1 MKCPNCSFDS
11 PPEMLFCGM
20 CGTRLAQACKSC
32 GFANPIAFR
41 YCGKCGQPVAGAP
54 AGSDLPLALPES
66 IVPPASGAFEPPP
79 PPTLAPLEGERKV
92 VTVLVTDMT
101 GSTVLLEQLG
111 TEAWVDLMNRILN
124 ILEGEIY
131 RFGGEVDQFRGDG
144 LVAFFGASSSN
155 EDDPE
160 RAILAALAMQKTI
173 QRFAA
178 EMPEGEGREIQM
190 RIGVNTGEVIVTR
203 VGNSRQHSEDTAMG
217 IAIAV
222 AARLEAA
229 AQPGTVL
236 VSESAHRQTAAR
248 FEWEALGSISVKG
261 VSQPISVYRP
271 LGLLSSDSQ
280 ARIER
285 TLGINVPMVGREK
298 EMRALKSC
306 VEDLYVGRGQIATLV
321 GDKGVG
327 KTYLIKELQDYF
339 LHQGALLAEAH
350 DSYTP
355 PTVPLTWINGR
366 CRSFGQPTP
375 YYVWRDLL
383 FNWLGVRQG
392 DSKEEIRDQLRARCQ
407 DVWGEK
413 TPEHYPYM
421 ASFLTLPVEEEFIE
435 RVRYLEAESLR
446 QQFFVAVRSLLEG
459 LARKGPLV
467 VALRDMHWAGS
478 ASLDLLRYCLSL
490 CDSET
495 LLWIIIFR
503 PERDTPIWEFDH
515 FLETEY
521 PHRLKRVELTP
532 LSRDESRAFIR
543 SMIGSRVLPPAT
555 EALIIDNSEGN
566 PFYIQELIYSLVD
579 QNILVREEQDGKWR
593 LTGQITSLDLPA
605 SLQTL
610 LSSRIDR
617 LAPDEKF
624 VLQVASII
632 GSVFWF
638 SVLQELVG
646 ETYPLK
652 RVLAGLQRAQ
662 IIQENGQ
669 VSELGMQYAF
679 RSNLMRDAAY
689 ESMLSPQRSAYH
701 LRIAQYMEANI
712 SSNVLSGYD
721 GLLTYHYRNAGRADK
736 ELYYTLQA
744 ARQAQ
749 AIYANADALAHYNRA
764 LELVEVIEENAEA
777 QGRLAAAHSMKFEIL
792 DGRIDIHYRMG
803 SLASG
808 NADARALLP
817 LAEQMEDNTPWM
829 IDALLRQPEVTNP
842 SRQQLEKGLELSQRA
857 LGLSRKI
864 GARDRELRS
873 LMSLTNCAYLMRNP
887 LYQETAQRALEL
899 ARELGDRRSEVIMLL
914 NIGSAYGMDD
924 IQRNMEYLEAALP
937 ILKQIDDK
945 GLEIDVLR
953 ALSEQYERSGD
964 YYRQLTEFEQKR
976 LQMAREIGER
986 LTESSALMF
995 CGQIQASYLGDYHGG
1010 LAQLEESLTGWE
1022 DTEEDLFNLLRIA
1035 QVKVALGQFSEA
1047 EALLKKCHPLA
1058 EKNPLDI
1065 GRAGLYLVSAI
1076 LANSNEDEN
1085 SLRWALELV
1094 SRIHDLA
1101 EENLVSRQYQ
1111 LAAACEATA
1120 AHLGLARC
1128 LTDDAESQFHLQKAL
1143 ENSTKAMELYE
1154 RFGFVQIIECV
1165 SEEVLYRRGLALE
1178 ANGQADEA
1186 AHMFQRAYNEMMRKH
1201 ALIPNETVFKRTYL
1215 ENIAL
1220 HREIAL
1226 RHQHQKAALPAD

>member
-1 MKCPNCSFDS
+1 MKCSNCGFDN
-11 PPEMLFCGM
+11 PAEMLFCGM

-32 GFANPIAFR
+32 GFTNPAAFR
-41 YCGKCGQPVAGAP
+41 YCGKCGQPLAAI
-54 AGSDLPLALPES
+54 SDLPLALPES
-66 IVPPASGAFEPPP
+66 IVPPASGAFELPP
-79 PPTLAPLEGERKV
+79 PPTVAPLEGEKKV

-101 GSTVLLEQLG
+101 GSTTLLERLG

-131 RFGGEVDQFRGDG
+131 RFGGVVDQFRGDG
-144 LVAFFGASSSN
+144 LVAFFGVGSAN

-160 RAILAALAMQKTI
+160 RAILASLTMQQTI
-173 QRFAA
+173 KRFAS
-178 EMPEGEGREIQM
+178 ELPEENGREIQM
-190 RIGVNTGEVIVTR
+190 RIGVNTGDVIVTR
-203 VGNSRQHSEDTAMG
+203 VGNARQHSEDTAMG
-217 IAIAV
+217 MAIAV

-236 VSESAHRQTAAR
+236 VSESAHRQTATK
-248 FEWEALGSISVKG
+248 FDWEALGSISVKG
-261 VSQPISVYRP
+261 VSQPIAVYRP
-271 LGLLSSDSQ
+271 IGIPSGETQ
-280 ARIER
+280 ARIDH
-285 TLGINVPMVGREK
+285 TFGINVPMVGREK
-298 EMRALKSC
+298 EMRVLKSS
-306 VEDLYVGRGQIATLV
+306 VEDLYVGRGQIVTLV

-339 LHQGALLAEAH
+339 LHQGALLAEAQ

-392 DSKEEIRDQLRARCQ
+392 DSKEEIRDQLRMRCQ
-407 DVWGEK
+407 EVWGDK

-421 ASFLTLPVEEEFIE
+421 ASFLTLPVEEEFAE

-459 LARKGPLV
+459 LSKKGPLV
-467 VALRDMHWAGS
+467 VVLRDMHWAGA
-478 ASLDLLRYCLSL
+478 ASLDLLRYCLPL

-495 LLWIIIFR
+495 LLWVIIFR
-503 PERDTPIWEFDH
+503 SERDTPIWEFDH
-515 FLETEY
+515 FLETQY
-521 PHRLKRVELTP
+521 PHRLKRVELMP
-532 LSRDESRAFIR
+532 LNHDESRAFIN
-543 SMIGSRVLPPAT
+543 SMIGPRVLPKET
-555 EALIIDNSEGN
+555 EALIINNSEGN

-579 QNILVREEQDGKWR
+579 QNILVRQESTGKWR
-593 LTGQITSLDLPA
+593 LTGKINSLDLPV

-617 LAPDEKF
+617 LAPDEKD

-646 ETYPLK
+646 ENYPLK
-652 RVLAGLQRAQ
+652 RILAGLQRAQ

-689 ESMLSPQRSAYH
+689 ESMLSTQRSTYH
-701 LRIAQYMEANI
+701 LRIAEYIENNI
-712 SSNVLSGYD
+712 SSNALSGYD
-721 GLLTYHYRNAGRADK
+721 GLLTYHYRNAGRAEK

-764 LELVEVIEENAEA
+764 YELVEMIESVSAPHERIEA
-777 QGRLAAAHSMKFEIL
+777 AFSLKFEIL

-803 SLASG
+803 SIAAG

-817 LAEQMEDNTPWM
+817 LAEKMKDNTPWM

-842 SRQQLEKGLELSQRA
+842 SRQQLEKGLEISQRA
-857 LGLSRKI
+857 LDLSRKI
-864 GARDRELRS
+864 GARERELRS
-873 LMSLTNCAYLMRNP
+873 LMSLTNCAYLLRNP
-887 LYQETAQRALEL
+887 LYRETAQRALDL
-899 ARELGDRRSEVIMLL
+899 ARELGDHRSEVIMLL

-937 ILKQIDDK
+937 ILKQLDDK

-953 ALSEQYERSGD
+953 GLSEQYERSGD

-986 LTESSALMF
+986 LTEVSALMF
-995 CGQIQASYLGDYHGG
+995 CGQLHGIYLGDYQGG
-1010 LAQLEESLTGWE
+1010 LALLEDSLRGWE
-1022 DTEEDLFNLLRIA
+1022 EDEENLFSLLRMA
-1035 QVKVALGQFSEA
+1035 QIKVALGEYEEA
-1047 EALLKKCHPLA
+1047 EAILKRCHPLA

-1076 LANSNEDEN
+1076 LANSRGDEG

-1094 SRIHDLA
+1094 SRIHTLA
-1101 EENLVSRQYQ
+1101 EDNLVSRQYQ
-1111 LAAACEATA
+1111 LAASCEATA
-1120 AHLGLARC
+1120 AHLELARC
-1128 LTDDAESQFHLQKAL
+1128 LTDETESQFHGQQAL
-1143 ENSTKAMELYE
+1143 ECSSQAMELFE
-1154 RFGFVQIIECV
+1154 RFGFVQIIECT
-1165 SEEVLYRRGLALE
+1165 SEEILYRHGLALQ
-1178 ANGQADEA
+1178 ANGQPRDASEL
-1186 AHMFQRAYNEMMRKH
+1186 FQRAYDEMMRKH
-1201 ALIPNETVFKRTYL
+1201 AMIPEDTLFKRTYL

-1220 HREIAL
+1220 HREIMARFQNPVL
-1226 RHQHQKAALPAD
+1226 QAAT